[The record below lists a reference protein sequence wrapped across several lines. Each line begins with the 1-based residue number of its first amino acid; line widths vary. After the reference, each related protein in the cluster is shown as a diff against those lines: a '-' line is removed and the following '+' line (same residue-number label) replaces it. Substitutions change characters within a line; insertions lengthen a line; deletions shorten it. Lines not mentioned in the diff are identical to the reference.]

1 MTSLINSILT
11 NTTAI
16 AVRNNLNSSNN
27 SLAKSIERL
36 SSGFKINCA
45 KDGATECAISTKT
58 NIQLSG
64 LNTAN
69 QNAMQGIN
77 MLNVAEDALEN
88 MGEKTMRIR
97 DLVLKTLNSTYSDD
111 ELDAIQNE
119 INQLSEEIKR
129 EKETT
134 VYNKKKIFD
143 TAISKT
149 QEVKPPEKPYAY
161 EVEYIESTGT
171 QYIDTGYIP
180 NEKTEINASV
190 AFLENSSDLKSFGCI
205 TKTNDIE
212 GYNRWHFGINRGNLT
227 ALRSGDATIQN
238 GGDVVK
244 TYDNEFHNYYLS
256 DTQVGIDENIKTYT
270 NGGDVDVSFTLF
282 ARNGYTTPS
291 GVAKVQNYAKSRLES
306 MTIKE
311 DGIIIH
317 DYIPVIDKEGN
328 ACLYDKISN
337 QMLYSKGSGEFLA
350 GDIIQQKE
358 KEQITTKVDNFTTLQ
373 IGQDAG
379 KDNIID
385 IELGFDLKSF
395 ELDVKSRDRAK
406 EAIQKC
412 DDLIKMFSMKKCK
425 IGSSISRINSICD
438 LQNKEIENLSQAKS
452 LITDTDIAS
461 ETTKF
466 AQTQIMK
473 DISSSLL
480 IHANQ
485 ITNNLALKLL
495 KIQSYPM

>member
-88 MGEKTMRIR
+88 MSEKTMRIR

-143 TAISKT
+143 TAIEKT
-149 QEVKPPEKPYAY
+149 QEVKPVEKPYLY
-161 EVEYIESTGT
+161 EVEYISYPSASTANQYCITLGSFADYDAIDFTFSSKDTSNKDVLLGKNYSTGFIA
-171 QYIDTGYIP
+171 YDTAEKITMGYDP
-180 NEKTEINASV
+180 NPST
-190 AFLENSSDLKSFGCI
+190 
-205 TKTNDIE
+205 
-212 GYNRWHFGINRGNLT
+212 GNL
-227 ALRSGDATIQN
+227 S
-238 GGDVVK
+238 V
-244 TYDNEFHNYYLS
+244 S
-256 DTQVGIDENIKTYT
+256 ENITPAQKGDGTKRTLHFEYDFSEYPKSVLAI
-270 NGGDVDVSFTLF
+270 GGYSKSAFT
-282 ARNGYTTPS
+282 
-291 GVAKVQNYAKSRLES
+291 
-306 MTIKE
+306 KE
-311 DGIIIH
+311 KEIYQITCYKDDKIVR
-317 DYIPVIDKEGN
+317 DFIPVVDKN
-328 ACLYDKISN
+328 NQVCMYDKIT
-337 QMLYSKGSGEFLA
+337 GEFFYNEGSLNFA
-350 GDIIQQKE
+350 TGSALPEEKPKE
-358 KEQITTKVDNFTTLQ
+358 ITIKNDNFTTLQ
-373 IGQDAG
+373 IGQEAG
-379 KDNIID
+379 KDNKID
-385 IELGFDLKSF
+385 IELGFDLNSF
-395 ELDVKSRDRAK
+395 ELDVKSRSGAK

-412 DDLIKMFSMKKCK
+412 DELIKMFSHKRSK
-425 IGSSISRINSICD
+425 IGSSINRINSVCD
-438 LQNKEIENLSQAKS
+438 LQNINKENLSQIKS
-452 LITDTDIAS
+452 LTIDTDT
-461 ETTKF
+461 
-466 AQTQIMK
+466 AQEATNFTQMQILK
-473 DISSSLL
+473 EISVSLFTQ
-480 IHANQ
+480 ANK
-485 ITNNLALKLL
+485 ITSNLALTLL
-495 KIQSYPM
+495 IQK